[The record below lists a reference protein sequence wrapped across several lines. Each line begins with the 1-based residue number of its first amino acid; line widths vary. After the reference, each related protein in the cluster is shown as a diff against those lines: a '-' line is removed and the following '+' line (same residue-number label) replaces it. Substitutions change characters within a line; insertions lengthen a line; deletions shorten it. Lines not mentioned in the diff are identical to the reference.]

1 MTKSLMYQE
10 VEVYLVQF
18 EDIFEQTGRK
28 RMLIVAGRVMKE
40 TETYLVIQD
49 DINKLHFVSLAK
61 YEVIL
66 SNRDDAV

>member
-1 MTKSLMYQE
+1 MTKSLMHQE

-28 RMLIVAGRVMKE
+28 RMLIVTGRVMKE

-49 DINKLHFVSLAK
+49 EINKLHFVSLAK
-61 YEVIL
+61 YEVIS
-66 SNRDDAV
+66 SNRDDAI

>member
-1 MTKSLMYQE
+1 MTKSLMHQE

-28 RMLIVAGRVMKE
+28 RMLIVTGRVMKE

-49 DINKLHFVSLAK
+49 EINKLHFVSLAK

-66 SNRDDAV
+66 SNRDDAI

>member
-1 MTKSLMYQE
+1 MTKSLMHQE

>member
-1 MTKSLMYQE
+1 MTKSLMHQE

-61 YEVIL
+61 YEVVL